1 MASSYLLYWRSAN
14 YAPTRHTLVARK
26 GGHVERDESGDE
38 WKQKERTSPSPVGAN
53 VIRDM
58 LMVYQTSASMVIG
71 FERAA

>member
-1 MASSYLLYWRSAN
+1 M
-14 YAPTRHTLVARK
+14 ARK

-58 LMVYQTSASMVIG
+58 LMVYQTSASKVIG